1 MTSSIKLN
9 RVREMSAT
17 ARFPRT
23 FQARLDN
30 IDAALLD
37 QLTAK
42 QIAAV
47 IDGPMARSQKAGYSA
62 GYDTGV
68 AGTES

>member
-1 MTSSIKLN
+1 MTSIKLN
-9 RVREMSAT
+9 RVRKLSAT

-37 QLTAK
+37 HLTAK

-47 IDGPMARSQKAGYSA
+47 IDGPMARSQTAGYSA
-62 GYDTGV
+62 GYD
-68 AGTES
+68 AGAASAA

>member
-1 MTSSIKLN
+1 MTNIKIN
-9 RVREMSAT
+9 RVRRLSAT

-23 FQARLDN
+23 FEARLAN
-30 IDAALLD
+30 FEAELID

-47 IDGPMARSQKAGYSA
+47 IDGPMARSQTVGYSA
-62 GYDTGV
+62 GYDTG
-68 AGTES
+68 AASAAS

>member
-1 MTSSIKLN
+1 MTSIKSN
-9 RVREMSAT
+9 RIAKLSTT

-23 FQARLDN
+23 FRARLAN
-30 IDAALLD
+30 IDAALLE

-47 IDGPMARSQKAGYSA
+47 IDGPMQRSYSA
-62 GYDTGV
+62 GHDTGYKD
-68 AGTES
+68 AQ